1 MSQPV
6 FLRYQSETMQAV
18 RDHKVVVVE
27 KSRRTGLSWAASF
40 IADITAATARGEG
53 GMDVFYMGY
62 NLEMAREFIDYCAEH
77 AATMQDVVATVQESF
92 WRDPEHPEKDTKV
105 FRLDLASGH
114 KILALPSRARALRG
128 MQGLVILDEAAFH
141 DDLDELLKAAMA
153 LLIWGG
159 KVLIISTHD
168 GDQNPFNVLVQ
179 KIRAKKVPYHL
190 IRITLDDAL
199 RDGVYHKICEA
210 QGIEWTQAGQDA
222 WRTEMLAF
230 YQDNADEELF
240 CIPNPSTGAYIPLAL
255 IDARSDKAVPVK
267 RWACDAAFTLMA
279 DRLRELEAR
288 SFCEEELAPVL
299 DGLDPKAS
307 HVFGEDFG
315 RSGDLTVIWV
325 LQMRPN
331 TDRATVLVVELR
343 NTPFEQQKQ
352 ILHYVLDRL
361 PRFRAGK
368 MDGRGN
374 GQYLAEVTVQRY
386 GSRVEAV
393 MLSEGWYRDE
403 MPPMKAAFE
412 DATLTLP
419 ADQEIHDDIR
429 ALKLVRG
436 VARVPDQRSEG
447 GTGKRHGDAAI
458 ALAMAYAASRADP
471 EEYGYRA
478 APSPYASA
486 ADDER
491 RAGTWPVQQEI
502 AEERSR
508 RHTGLDNYGI
518 RGRLN

>member
-1 MSQPV
+1 MSGIFLKCQAEFLESMMTEPV
-6 FLRYQSETMQAV
+6 TLE
-18 RDHKVVVVE
+18 E
-27 KSRRTGLSWAASF
+27 KSRRTGFSWTASFGADLTAAS
-40 IADITAATARGEG
+40 AKNAG
-53 GMDVFYMGY
+53 GMDVFYLGY

-77 AATMQDVVATVQESF
+77 AAVMEQAASEVHESF
-92 WRDPEHPEKDTKV
+92 WHDPDHPEKDTKV
-105 FRLDLASGH
+105 FRIDFASGF
-114 KILALPSRARALRG
+114 KILALPSRPRALRG
-128 MQGLVILDEAAFH
+128 MQGLVIIDEAAFH
-141 DDLDELLKAAMA
+141 DDLEELLKAAIA
-153 LLIWGG
+153 LLMWGG
-159 KVLIISTHD
+159 RVVIISTHD
-168 GDQNPFNVLVQ
+168 GDTNPFNVLVQ
-179 KIRAKKVPYHL
+179 SVLAGKKPYKL
-190 IRITLDDAL
+190 LRTTLDDAL
-199 RDGVYHKICEA
+199 NDGLYKKMCARKGEVWSQEVQDKWRDDLI
-210 QGIEWTQAGQDA
+210 
-222 WRTEMLAF
+222 AF
-230 YQDNADEELF
+230 YGAAADEELF

-255 IDARSDKAVPVK
+255 IDARSEKGVPVK

-279 DRLRELEAR
+279 DRLREIEAR
-288 SFCEEELAPVL
+288 AFCEDQLAPVL
-299 DGLDPKAS
+299 DALDPKAS

-325 LQMRPN
+325 LQIRPN

-393 MLSEGWYRDE
+393 MLTEGWYRDE

-458 ALAMAYAASRADP
+458 ALAMAYAASRSDP
-471 EEYGYRA
+471 EEYHFELIK
-478 APSPYASA
+478 SPREIEDS
-486 ADDER
+486 R
-491 RAGTWPVQQEI
+491 RPDGRSSIEQEI
-502 AEERSR
+502 AREQL
-508 RHTGLDNYGI
+508 G
-518 RGRLN
+518 RGDGNMGFRGMVL

>member
-1 MSQPV
+1 MSKPV

-27 KSRRTGLSWAASF
+27 KSRRIGLSWAASF
-40 IADITAATARGEG
+40 IADLTAATARGEG

-77 AATMQDVVATVQESF
+77 AAAMQDVVATVEESF
-92 WRDPEHPEKDTKV
+92 WRDPDHPEKDTKV
-105 FRLDLASGH
+105 FRLDMASGH

-179 KIRAKKVPYHL
+179 EIRAKRVPYHL

-199 RDGVYHKICEA
+199 ADGVYHKICEA
-210 QGIEWTQAGQDA
+210 QEIEWTQAGQDL
-222 WRTEMLAF
+222 WRAEMLAF
-230 YQDNADEELF
+230 YRDNADEELF

-255 IDARSDKAVPVK
+255 IDARSDGAVPVR
-267 RWACDAAFTLMA
+267 RWACDASFALLA
-279 DRLRELEAR
+279 DRLREREAR
-288 SFCEEELAPVL
+288 AFCDEELAPVL
-299 DGLDPKAS
+299 DRLDPRAP

-315 RSGDLTVIWV
+315 RSGDLTVIWI
-325 LQMRPN
+325 LQICPN
-331 TDRATVLVVELR
+331 THRATVLVVELR

-352 ILHYVLDRL
+352 ILHYILDRL

-393 MLSEGWYRDE
+393 MLSEGWYREE

-412 DATLTLP
+412 DATLSVP
-419 ADQEIHDDIR
+419 QDREIHDDIR

-436 VARVPDQRSEG
+436 VARIPDQRTDG
-447 GTGKRHGDAAI
+447 GTGKRHGDAAV
-458 ALAMAYAASRADP
+458 ALAMAYAASRAEP
-471 EEYGYRA
+471 EEYGYQA
-478 APSPYASA
+478 APSPYAMQAEGTIGASSWPSS
-486 ADDER
+486 DEIR
-491 RAGTWPVQQEI
+491 
-502 AEERSR
+502 EERSR
-508 RHTGLDNYGI
+508 ARTGMDNYGI
-518 RGRLN
+518 RGKLL

>member
-1 MSQPV
+1 MSGIFLKCQAEFLQCMMTEPV
-6 FLRYQSETMQAV
+6 TVE
-18 RDHKVVVVE
+18 E
-27 KSRRTGLSWAASF
+27 KSRRTGFSWTASF
-40 IADITAATARGEG
+40 GADLTAAKAKNAG
-53 GMDVFYMGY
+53 GMDVFYLGY

-77 AATMQDVVATVQESF
+77 AAVMEAAASEVHESF
-92 WRDPEHPEKDTKV
+92 WHDPENPEKDTKV
-105 FRLDLASGH
+105 FRIDFASGF
-114 KILALPSRARALRG
+114 KILALPSRPRALRG
-128 MQGLVILDEAAFH
+128 MQGLVIIDEAAFH
-141 DDLDELLKAAMA
+141 DDLEELLKAAIA
-153 LLIWGG
+153 LLMWGG
-159 KVLIISTHD
+159 RVVIISTHD
-168 GDQNPFNVLVQ
+168 GDTNPFNVLVQ
-179 KIRAKKVPYHL
+179 AILSGKKPYKL
-190 IRITLDDAL
+190 LRTTLDDAL
-199 RDGVYHKICEA
+199 DHGLYKKMCIRKGEEWSAEA
-210 QGIEWTQAGQDA
+210 QQK
-222 WRTEMLAF
+222 WRDDLIAF
-230 YQDNADEELF
+230 YGAAADEELF

-255 IDARSDKAVPVK
+255 IDARSEKDVPVK

-279 DRLRELEAR
+279 DRLREMDAR
-288 SFCEEELAPVL
+288 AFCESELAPVL
-299 DGLDPKAS
+299 DALDPKAS

-325 LQMRPN
+325 LQIRPN

-393 MLSEGWYRDE
+393 MLSEGWYREE

-419 ADQEIHDDIR
+419 ADREIHDDIR

-436 VARVPDQRSEG
+436 IARVPDQRSEG

-458 ALAMAYAASRADP
+458 ALAMAYAASRSDP
-471 EEYGYRA
+471 EEYDFELIK
-478 APSPYASA
+478 SVQQI
-486 ADDER
+486 ADNIRPDGRSSIE
-491 RAGTWPVQQEI
+491 QEI
-502 AEERSR
+502 AREQLGRSD
-508 RHTGLDNYGI
+508 GNMGF
-518 RGRLN
+518 RGMVL